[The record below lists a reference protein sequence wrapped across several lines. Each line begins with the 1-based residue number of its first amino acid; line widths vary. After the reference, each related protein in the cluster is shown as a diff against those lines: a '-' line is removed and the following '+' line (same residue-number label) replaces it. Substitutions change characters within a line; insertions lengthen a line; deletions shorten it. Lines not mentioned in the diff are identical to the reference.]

1 MIDADKSNN
10 EVSDTARPSI
20 DQLGLGKTSGQR
32 GAEILAGFRAEKLP
46 SPETLA
52 LSRWS
57 GRIVA
62 RMLLQLVR
70 TDGQVNY
77 AIARS
82 MVMEGLIRR
91 TLPVDLSNVTIVDVA
106 SGLSP
111 RGLLMA
117 RAFPE
122 AKVIEVDLPG
132 VVQDKKTRL
141 AKAKDVTI
149 PPNLEWP
156 EADLGNTPLQDVLEG
171 KEVEAVSA
179 EALLG
184 YFTHAEITKIA
195 RNIKDSLKPGGV
207 FVTDMGWTEGM
218 ESIRQITTFFSRQ
231 AGVYKGL
238 VKNAEQARDIL
249 MAAGYESVDMHLASE
264 FIEAFKLPQPLVD
277 ISLFAVCHKAKAR
290 ISEAGSAP
298 TPTIDPA
305 T

>member
-1 MIDADKSNN
+1 MTDADKSNK
-10 EVSDTARPSI
+10 EVSHTAIPST
-20 DQLGLGKTSGQR
+20 DHLGLGRTSGQR

-70 TDGQVNY
+70 SDAQMNY
-77 AIARS
+77 AIARAI
-82 MVMEGLIRR
+82 VIEGLVRR
-91 TLPVDLSNVTIVDVA
+91 ALPADLTGVTVVEIA
-106 SGLSP
+106 SGMSP
-111 RGLLMA
+111 RGLRMA
-117 RAFPE
+117 RAIPE
-122 AKVIEVDLPG
+122 AKIIEVDLPG

-149 PPNLEWP
+149 PPNLEWR

-179 EALLG
+179 EGLLG
-184 YFTHAEITKIA
+184 YFTHADITRIS
-195 RNIKDSLKPGGV
+195 RNVKDSLKPGGV

-218 ESIRQITTFFSRQ
+218 EAIRQITTFFSRQ
-231 AGVYKGL
+231 AGIYKGL
-238 VKNAEQARDIL
+238 VKNAEQAREIL

-264 FIEAFKLPQPLVD
+264 FIEDFKLPQPLVD
-277 ISLFAVCHKAKAR
+277 ISLFAVCHKAKEPT
-290 ISEAGSAP
+290 SETGSAP
-298 TPTIDPA
+298 TPKTDPA